1 MIEIAAVVAAGV
13 FLIYV
18 VRKSRSEN
26 GRIKSLSPKER
37 DEFRA
42 TVNYHYR
49 KLWLEGGSFTPVPL
63 WVVVMVVVAFLLAVL
78 GGLYAVT

>member
-1 MIEIAAVVAAGV
+1 MIEIISVLAAGV

-18 VRKSRSEN
+18 VRKSRSEHE
-26 GRIKSLSPKER
+26 RIKTLSQKER
-37 DEFRA
+37 DEFKA

-49 KLWLEGGSFTPVPL
+49 KMWLEGGSFTHVPI
-63 WVVVMVVVAFLLAVL
+63 WVVVIVIVAFSLAAL

>member
-1 MIEIAAVVAAGV
+1 MIEIVAVVAAGV

-18 VRKSRSEN
+18 VRKSRSEH
-26 GRIKSLSPKER
+26 GRIKTLSPKER
-37 DEFRA
+37 HEFKA

-49 KLWLEGGSFTPVPL
+49 RLWLEGGSFTHVPL
-63 WVVVMVVVAFLLAVL
+63 WVLVMVVVAFSLAVL